1 MKRFRLLDSGE
12 STTTAERARRDL
24 HYQRRGRRRRQSHKR
39 HCVQHRSPRSSSV
52 GDVNNIE
59 MDFGRP
65 GGRPLMLIHAQPVC
79 AVSLGHPEDPDLEL
93 GGSVLYTNLGGYGAL
108 IASPQV
114 LARKLS
120 VWSWDLL
127 AVGQA
132 PSVEGRLGPARSRA
146 SDPAACML
154 GRSRFPTYLPSYPV
168 PARRWRK
175 VYTGFGHGFH
185 RLVLLRFCSF
195 EPAQNSQVLYSTL
208 QRPAPAGTY
217 RTLLT
222 SNNNNRSSS
231 SSSRSGNS
239 QSVNLNKTTA
249 PTRTKLAPIVL
260 LPSSPPSIESIHVRN
275 PFTHDRRAA
284 PFQ

>member
-24 HYQRRGRRRRQSHKR
+24 HYERRGRRRRQSHKR

-108 IASPQV
+108 IASTQV

-132 PSVEGRLGPARSRA
+132 PSAEGRLGPDFLPTFQATRCQPAVGVKCIRVTLGFRSRVSKTVA
-146 SDPAACML
+146 V
-154 GRSRFPTYLPSYPV
+154 T
-168 PARRWRK
+168 
-175 VYTGFGHGFH
+175 
-185 RLVLLRFCSF
+185 VLLF
-195 EPAQNSQVLYSTL
+195 
-208 QRPAPAGTY
+208 
-217 RTLLT
+217 RTGAKLT
-222 SNNNNRSSS
+222 ST
-231 SSSRSGNS
+231 
-239 QSVNLNKTTA
+239 V
-249 PTRTKLAPIVL
+249 
-260 LPSSPPSIESIHVRN
+260 
-275 PFTHDRRAA
+275 
-284 PFQ
+284 